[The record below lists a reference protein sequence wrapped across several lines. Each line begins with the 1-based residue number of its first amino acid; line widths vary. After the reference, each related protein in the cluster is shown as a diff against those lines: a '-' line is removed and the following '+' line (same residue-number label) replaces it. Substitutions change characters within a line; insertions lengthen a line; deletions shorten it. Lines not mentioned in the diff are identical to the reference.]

1 MAGKRFYFFHYLSYF
16 FQQPKD
22 QQQQQRQRSRRRKIF
37 PLLAYLLLTLVTTSI
52 VFIVSPVLRQS
63 QAADFPVQHLSRA
76 KEHLKD
82 LAQQGKALFEAGR
95 LVEAQEV
102 LQSVSQQYQALGDKL
117 YQAMTLSNLALV
129 YQQRGMFTEATQA
142 INNSLQLLGTQGSKQ
157 HLQILAQTLEIQGN
171 LQLEQGQAQQAL
183 KSWQRTEA
191 MYTQIGDRDR
201 TGITRSRINQAQ
213 ALQVL
218 GFYRRALTLLT
229 EVGQNLQS
237 QPDSLTK
244 AVELRSL
251 GDALQL
257 TGDLEQSR
265 QVLQKSL
272 ESAQRLQSPQEI
284 SASLLSLGNTAR
296 IQQDNQN
303 AIAFYQQ
310 AIAKTPSPLTKVQAQ
325 INLLSVLLTTQEWST
340 AQPLLAQIPT
350 ELDSLPVSQVAVY
363 AKIHFAQSL
372 IKQKNRECVGQCRA
386 PRNGEAPTTDTRHS
400 TPEKIAQILATAVKQ
415 AKALGDGRAESYAIG
430 TLGRLYEQEKQ
441 WSYAQEL
448 TQQALVLAQAVN
460 APDITY
466 NWHWQLGRL
475 RKQQGD
481 IPGAIAAYDAAVDE
495 LRSLRSDLVAV
506 NRDVQF
512 SFKES
517 VEPVYRES
525 VALLLQSQGGKLS
538 EETLDKARQ
547 RIEALQL
554 AQLDNFFREACLN
567 VTKVVLDEVVDQ
579 DNPTAAIIYPII
591 LLDQLQVIVKV
602 PKQPLGH
609 YSVNK
614 SQTEVEDILG
624 QLRQYLTEPDRME
637 EVQSLSE
644 QVYSWLIQPIEPEL
658 QRSNVNTL
666 VFVLDGALRS
676 VPMAALYDGKQYL
689 IEKYAVALNLG
700 LQLQKPKP
708 LAQEKL
714 QVLAGGLVQ
723 PPVKFQRFPPLPEIK
738 SEFNLIAKAG
748 VSTTKLLDQDFTSKA
763 LFGKINSIPFNVVHL
778 ATHGQF
784 SSRPEDTF
792 VLATDGPINVTDFD
806 LLLRRR
812 DETRPEAVELLVL
825 SACQTAAGDNRATLG
840 LAGVAVRAGARSTL
854 ASLWNVGDRSTAI
867 LIGEFY
873 RELVSSK
880 VTKAEALRRAQVTL
894 LQKYPNYSRP
904 GYWAAYVLVGNWL

>member
-1 MAGKRFYFFHYLSYF
+1 MVRKRFRSFLK
-16 FQQPKD
+16 PAKGK
-22 QQQQQRQRSRRRKIF
+22 QQQGKNRVYT
-37 PLLAYLLLTLVTTSI
+37 YLLLLLVTAF
-52 VFIVSPVLRQS
+52 VFVIILPVLGESPVTYFAVES
-63 QAADFPVQHLSRA
+63 LS
-76 KEHLKD
+76 KGPENLQN
-82 LAQQGKALFEAGR
+82 LIQQGQVLYEAGR
-95 LVEAQEV
+95 LVEAQEL
-102 LQSVSQQYQALGDKL
+102 LQRVSQQYQARGDKL
-117 YQAMTLSNLALV
+117 RQAVTLSNLALV
-129 YQQRGMFTEATQA
+129 FQQRGMFIEATKA
-142 INNSLQLLGTQGSKQ
+142 INDSLQLLSPQGSKQ
-157 HLQILAQTLEIQGN
+157 HLQVQAQTLEIQGS
-171 LQLEQGQAQQAL
+171 LQLEQGQAEQGL
-183 KSWQRTEA
+183 KTWERSEKTYA
-191 MYTQIGDRDR
+191 QISDKS
-201 TGITRSRINQAQ
+201 GIIRSRINQAQ

-218 GFYRRALTLLT
+218 GFYRRALTMLT
-229 EVGQNLQS
+229 EVGKNLQS

-251 GDALQL
+251 GNALQL

-272 ESAQRLQSPQEI
+272 ETAQRLQSSEEI
-284 SASLLSLGNTAR
+284 SAIFLSLGNTAR

-310 AIAKTPSPLTKVQAQ
+310 AITKTPSPLTKVQAQ
-325 INLLSVLLTTQEWST
+325 INLLSVLLTTQELST
-340 AQPLLAQIPT
+340 AQPLLAEIPT
-350 ELDSLPVSQVAVY
+350 QLDKLPLSQVAVY
-363 AKIHFAQSL
+363 ARIHFAQSL
-372 IKQKNRECVGQCRA
+372 IKQGNRDCVERQQCRA
-386 PRNGEAPTTDTRHS
+386 RTNGEAAATDIRLPA
-400 TPEKIAQILATAVKQ
+400 PEKIAQILATAVQQ
-415 AKALGDGRAESYAIG
+415 AKALDDRGAESYAIG

-441 WSYAQEL
+441 WLNAQKL
-448 TQQALVLAQAVN
+448 TEQALVLAQAVN
-460 APDITY
+460 APDIAY

-475 RKQQGD
+475 LKQQGD
-481 IPGAIAAYDAAVDE
+481 ILGAIAAYDAAVNE
-495 LRSLRSDLVAV
+495 LQSLRSDLVAV

-525 VALLLQSQGGKLS
+525 VALLLQSQGEKLR

-591 LLDQLQVIVKV
+591 LKDQLQVIVKV
-602 PKQPLGH
+602 PKQPLRH

-624 QLRQYLTEPDRME
+624 QLRQYLTEPDRLE
-637 EVQSLSE
+637 EVQSLSG
-644 QVYSWLIQPIEPEL
+644 QVYSWLIQPIESEL

-676 VPMAALYDGKQYL
+676 VPMAVLYDGQQYL

-714 QVLAGGLVQ
+714 QVLAGGLMQ
-723 PPVKFQRFPPLPEIK
+723 PPVKFPQFAPLPAIQ

-867 LIGEFY
+867 LMGEFY

-904 GYWAAYVLVGNWL
+904 GYWAAYVLIGNWL

>member
-1 MAGKRFYFFHYLSYF
+1 MAGKRFYFFHYLGSF
-16 FQQPKD
+16 FLQPKG

-117 YQAMTLSNLALV
+117 YQAMSLSNLALV
-129 YQQRGMFTEATQA
+129 YQQRGMFAEATQA

-251 GDALQL
+251 GNALQL

-272 ESAQRLQSPQEI
+272 ESAQRLQSSQEI
-284 SASLLSLGNTAR
+284 SAIFLSLGNTAR
-296 IQQDNQN
+296 IQQDNHN

-310 AIAKTPSPLTKVQAQ
+310 AITKTPSPLTKVQAQ
-325 INLLSVLLTTQEWST
+325 INLLSVLLTTQQLST
-340 AQPLLAQIPT
+340 AQPLLAEIPT
-350 ELDSLPVSQVAVY
+350 ELDKLPWSQVAVY
-363 AKIHFAQSL
+363 ARIHFAQSL
-372 IKQKNRECVGQCRA
+372 IKEGNRECVETHQCRA
-386 PRNGEAPTTDTRHS
+386 RTTTTDTRFPAS
-400 TPEKIAQILATAVKQ
+400 EKIAQILATGVQQ
-415 AKALGDGRAESYAIG
+415 AKALGDRRAESYAIG

-441 WSYAQEL
+441 WLNAQKL

-460 APDITY
+460 APDIAY

-481 IPGAIAAYDAAVDE
+481 ILGAIAAYDAAVNE
-495 LRSLRSDLVAV
+495 LQSLRSDLVAV

-525 VALLLQSQGGKLS
+525 VALLLQSQGEKLS

-591 LLDQLQVIVKV
+591 LKDQLQVIVKV
-602 PKQPLGH
+602 PKQPLAH

-624 QLRQYLTEPDRME
+624 QLQQYLTEPDRLE
-637 EVQSLSE
+637 EVQSLSG
-644 QVYSWLIQPIEPEL
+644 QVYSWLIQPIESEL

-676 VPMAALYDGKQYL
+676 VPMAALYDGQQYL

-748 VSTTKLLDQDFTSKA
+748 VSTTKLLDKDFTSKA

-784 SSRPEDTF
+784 SSRSEDTF

-840 LAGVAVRAGARSTL
+840 LAGVAVRAGARTTL

-873 RELVSSK
+873 RELARSK

-904 GYWAAYVLVGNWL
+904 AYWAAYVLVGNWL